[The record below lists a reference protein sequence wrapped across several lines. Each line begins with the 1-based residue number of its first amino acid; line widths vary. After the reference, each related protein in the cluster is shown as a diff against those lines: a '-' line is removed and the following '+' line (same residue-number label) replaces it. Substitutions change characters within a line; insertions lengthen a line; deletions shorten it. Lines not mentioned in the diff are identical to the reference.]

1 MATFGLDNNLNTAFW
16 SAAKTG
22 TSKDMRDNWCIGYT
36 DRYTV
41 GVWVGNFEGDSM
53 RDVSGVTGAA
63 PAWHDIM
70 LALHAEQ
77 RSRAPSA
84 PAGVTQRAIAFE
96 PPVEPPRRE
105 WFVAGTE
112 LATVT
117 AVPERAERSRIA
129 APGNGL
135 IIAIDPDIP
144 ADRQRVPI
152 RARGATAQLAF
163 RMDGEALGAADSQ
176 LLWPP
181 RTGAH
186 RLALV
191 DPSGAVVDQVLFTVR

>member
-1 MATFGLDNNLNTAFW
+1 MPG
-16 SAAKTG
+16 
-22 TSKDMRDNWCIGYT
+22 
-36 DRYTV
+36 
-41 GVWVGNFEGDSM
+41 
-53 RDVSGVTGAA
+53 
-63 PAWHDIM
+63 
-70 LALHAEQ
+70 Q
-77 RSRAPSA
+77 RSRR
-84 PAGVTQRAIAFE
+84 AGRSG
-96 PPVEPPRRE
+96 RRNAAGHRVRTGR
-105 WFVAGTE
+105 WNRRGASGSSAGTE
-112 LATVT
+112 LATVS

-176 LLWPP
+176 LLWSP

-191 DPSGAVVDQVLFTVR
+191 DRVRRVVDQVLFTVR